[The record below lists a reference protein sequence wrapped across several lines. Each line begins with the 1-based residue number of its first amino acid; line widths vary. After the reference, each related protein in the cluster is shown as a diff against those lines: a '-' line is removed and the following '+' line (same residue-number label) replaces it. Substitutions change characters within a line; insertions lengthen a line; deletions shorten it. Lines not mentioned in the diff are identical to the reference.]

1 MAKPASSPES
11 GSDSEYSRSYGQQV
25 LVSARKLRNRVLP
38 ATFIWRRGLNS
49 ELKFWYTFFGTK
61 GLGSEGFERRLDRDS
76 VLQDA
81 TVISKLDL
89 LPPQDKPL
97 RILDVGAGPVT
108 NLGRIYKGRRLSIV
122 AVDCLADRYNEILEM
137 FDIQPEV

>member
-1 MAKPASSPES
+1 MAKPTSSPES
-11 GSDSEYSRSYGQQV
+11 CSDTEYSRSYGHQ
-25 LVSARKLRNRVLP
+25 LLLSARKLRNRVFP
-38 ATFIWRRGLNS
+38 TTFIWRHGLNS
-49 ELKFWYTFFGTK
+49 ELRFWSTFFATK
-61 GLGSEGFERRLDRDS
+61 GFGAEGFERRLDPES

-108 NLGRIYKGRRLSIV
+108 NLGRIYRGKRLSNGRR
-122 AVDCLADRYNEILEM
+122 
-137 FDIQPEV
+137 QPN